1 MYGSVTVTMLVSTNY
16 AAGSPSAISLQKN
29 LQSVLSGYVA
39 GMQVASTVITTN
51 SGGDDDNNSN
61 SGLSKT
67 TIIMISVLSPIL
79 IVGISISI

>member
-1 MYGSVTVTMLVSTNY
+1 VYGSVTVTMIVSTNC
-16 AAGSPSAISLQKN
+16 AAGSSSAISLQKN